1 MKLRKPVNISE
12 VNIEVS
18 SEVNEPCETSV
29 PVKHFVKLLNLVKV
43 GLSKDQSYTPAIR
56 YICTIGAPYLTHKSE
71 ITLRNPNENYFV
83 QAIMGGVAGFWGGV
97 FALGAVYLFAVF
109 AKRM

>member
-1 MKLRKPVNISE
+1 ML
-12 VNIEVS
+12 
-18 SEVNEPCETSV
+18 
-29 PVKHFVKLLNLVKV
+29 
-43 GLSKDQSYTPAIR
+43 KDQSYTQ
-56 YICTIGAPYLTHKSE
+56 GAPYLTHKSGL
-71 ITLRNPNENYFV
+71 TLQNPNENYFV

>member
-1 MKLRKPVNISE
+1 MLKA
-12 VNIEVS
+12 
-18 SEVNEPCETSV
+18 
-29 PVKHFVKLLNLVKV
+29 
-43 GLSKDQSYTPAIR
+43 QSYTQV
-56 YICTIGAPYLTHKSE
+56 APYLTHKSGL
-71 ITLRNPNENYFV
+71 TLNPNENYFV